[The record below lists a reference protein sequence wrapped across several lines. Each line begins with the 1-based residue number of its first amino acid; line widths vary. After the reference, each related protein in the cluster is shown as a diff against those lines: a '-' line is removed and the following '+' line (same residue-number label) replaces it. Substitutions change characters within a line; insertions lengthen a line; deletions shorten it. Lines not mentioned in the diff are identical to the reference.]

1 MTTRDEGL
9 PGAGLSASELPV
21 EAALP
26 GLRAA
31 LEGTGAAVLVAPPGA
46 GKTTRV
52 PLALLDAPW
61 RNDGRIIV
69 LEPRR
74 LAARAAARR
83 MAETLGEPVGRT
95 VGYRVRMESK
105 ISAATRIE
113 IVTEG
118 VFTQMIVDDPAL
130 EGIAAVLFDEAHE
143 RSLDGDLGLAL
154 AIETRGA
161 LRPDLRL
168 VVMSATIEARRFADV
183 LGRVPVV
190 ESAGRAFPVETYY
203 RPRAPGGRVEDT
215 MTDAIVAALA
225 EEEGSVLAFLPGQA
239 DILRTAER
247 LGPRLA
253 ANTDLAPLY
262 GALDPAVQDA
272 AIRPAPAG
280 RRKVVLATSIAET
293 SLTIEGVRI
302 VVDSGLARRPVF
314 EPATGLT
321 RLETVRVSR
330 ASADQRR
337 GRAGRT
343 APGVCIRLWDEG
355 QTAALPPHDR
365 PEILESDLA
374 GLVLDL
380 AAWGV
385 ADPATMPFLDPPPAP
400 AWREAADLVRRLDA
414 LDAAGRLT
422 AEGER
427 LRRLPLHPR
436 LGHMVLRAAARGEGR
451 LAAEVALLLTERGLG
466 GTDTDLRERLRRFRT
481 ERGRRA
487 DEGRA
492 LARRWLTAAD
502 PAAGMG
508 EGGVDPERAGAVL
521 ALAFPDRLAEAR
533 GAPGRFRLA
542 NGRGGVLD
550 PADALAKAPYLA
562 VAELQGAA
570 ENARILLAAP
580 IARDEI
586 ESDFAER
593 IESGIEIAFDESARA
608 VRARR
613 VRRLDRVVL
622 AEEPIAVPPGETAD
636 AAFAAG
642 LARLGLAAL
651 PWTAGLVRLRGRL
664 AFLRQTLG
672 EPWPDVSDAVLAAGL
687 RDWLLPYAPGVM
699 RLDGLTPAMLG
710 AALEGLLPS
719 GRGHDL
725 DRHAP
730 PMLETPAGRPAPID
744 YDRDSPTASVRVQDL
759 FGLDVH
765 PTIADGKV
773 PLVLELLSPAERPI
787 QITRDL
793 PGFWRGSWSAV
804 RADLRGRYPKH
815 SWPEDPVTA
824 PPVRM
829 SRPRG

>member
-1 MTTRDEGL
+1 MTTRDEG
-9 PGAGLSASELPV
+9 PPVSGLSGSNLPV

-31 LEGTGAAVLVAPPGA
+31 LETAGAAVLVAPPGA

-95 VGYRVRMESK
+95 IGYRVRMESK
-105 ISAATRIE
+105 VSAATRIE

-118 VFTQMIVDDPAL
+118 VFTRMIVDDPGL
-130 EGIAAVLFDEAHE
+130 DGIAAVLFDEAHE

-168 VVMSATIEARRFADV
+168 VVMSATIEARRFAEV
-183 LGRVPVV
+183 LGDVPVV
-190 ESAGRAFPVETYY
+190 ESAGRAFPVETRY
-203 RPRAPGGRVEDT
+203 RPRPPGGRIEDA

-225 EEEGSVLAFLPGQA
+225 AEEGSVLAFLPGQA
-239 DILRTAER
+239 EITRTAER

-253 ANTDLAPLY
+253 ANTDFSPLY
-262 GALDPAVQDA
+262 GALDPAAQDA

-302 VVDSGLARRPVF
+302 VVDSGLVRRPVF

-330 ASADQRR
+330 AAADQRR

-365 PEILESDLA
+365 PEILESDLS

-385 ADPATMPFLDPPPAP
+385 GDPAAMPFLDPPPVP
-400 AWREAADLVRRLDA
+400 AWREAAELVRRLDA
-414 LDAAGRLT
+414 LDGAGRLT

-451 LAAEVALLLTERGLG
+451 LAAEIALLLTERGLG

-492 LARRWLTAAD
+492 LARRWLAAAD
-502 PAAGMG
+502 PAAAPG
-508 EGGVDPERAGAVL
+508 EGLDPERAGAVL

-533 GAPGRFRLA
+533 GALGRFRLA
-542 NGRGGVLD
+542 NGRGGLLD

-580 IARDEI
+580 IGREEI
-586 ESDFAER
+586 ESDFSER
-593 IESGIEIAFDESARA
+593 IESGVEIAFDDSARA

-622 AEEPIAVPPGETAD
+622 AEEPIAVPPGDAAD

-642 LARLGLAAL
+642 LARLGLGVL
-651 PWTAGLVRLRGRL
+651 PWTPGLVRLKGRL
-664 AFLRQTLG
+664 AFLRRTLG
-672 EPWPDVSDAVLAAGL
+672 EPWPDVSDAALAAAL

-699 RLDGLTPAMLG
+699 RLDGLSPAMLG
-710 AALEGLLPS
+710 AALEGLSPM
-719 GRGHDL
+719 GRGADL

-730 PMLETPAGRPAPID
+730 AMLETPAGRPVPID
-744 YDRDSPTASVRVQDL
+744 YDRDPPTASVRVQDL

-773 PLVLELLSPAERPI
+773 PVVLELLSPAERPI

-815 SWPEDPVTA
+815 AWPEDPVTA